1 MTYCTAKQPAW
12 IQDTSWL
19 TWHVYIH
26 FHGGCPIALVNFWKV
41 LELHKFRSSLFSSK
55 VATTTLVQ
63 INVKE
68 CQIGS
73 SQKNVSFPNL
83 GFPFASC
90 SRPWSVKHVW
100 KYIYIYRKHCQT
112 HSKPMQTSFI
122 AYPTKHL
129 PKKQNTTW
137 SCAVIRGKF
146 NTPRTSYTANIRCQ
160 PFLAP
165 LKFVKSMDLGLRK
178 CLGSSQGNG
187 WVIFEG
193 LPP

>member
-12 IQDTSWL
+12 IQNTSWL

-41 LELHKFRSSLFSSK
+41 LELHKFRSSFFSSK
-55 VATTTLVQ
+55 VATTRLVQ

-83 GFPFASC
+83 GVSLCLMLPTLICETF
-90 SRPWSVKHVW
+90 VKIHQIWWGW
-100 KYIYIYRKHCQT
+100 KHGQT
-112 HSKPMQTSFI
+112 LETNANFI
-122 AYPTKHL
+122 QLAYPTKHL

-160 PFLAP
+160 PFP
-165 LKFVKSMDLGLRK
+165 TPEVCEIDGPGLEK
-178 CLGSSQGNG
+178 MPG
-187 WVIFEG
+187 E
-193 LPP
+193 LPR